1 MQYESIILE
10 LMSRIKALEE
20 KILVIEQ
27 KITEIEMTRNEDGGV
42 TEEDS
47 TARVKMTKEMM
58 QACYEC
64 GCKLDQSENFDLSQ
78 ELNQLTERLGM
89 NRNSAIMYIYAVRCM
104 LHGEIY
110 KRAINR
116 TATELFFENIL
127 RDFKKQGLTRALQAT
142 RMHILYRKQCGHAV
156 DSLETLCQRYETLL

>member
-1 MQYESIILE
+1 
-10 LMSRIKALEE
+10 
-20 KILVIEQ
+20 
-27 KITEIEMTRNEDGGV
+27 MTRNEDGGV

-89 NRNSAIMYIYAVRCM
+89 NRNSAIMYIYAVKCM

-116 TATELFFENIL
+116 TATELFLKISCVTL
-127 RDFKKQGLTRALQAT
+127 RNRG
-142 RMHILYRKQCGHAV
+142 
-156 DSLETLCQRYETLL
+156 